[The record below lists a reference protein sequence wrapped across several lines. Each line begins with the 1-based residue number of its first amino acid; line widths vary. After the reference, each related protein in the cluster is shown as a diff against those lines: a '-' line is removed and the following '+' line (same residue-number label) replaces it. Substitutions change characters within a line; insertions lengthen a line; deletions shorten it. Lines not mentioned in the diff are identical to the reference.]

1 MVQAM
6 EAWFVADL
14 DALEEYFG
22 QGFNRNPI
30 PGTNDVESIAQGSLE
45 AILNQA
51 ARNSKKKGYHKIR
64 DGSELLKR
72 IDRGV
77 VRQKAP
83 HCELLFLS
91 LMAAIDA

>member
-6 EAWFVADL
+6 EAWFIADVDTL
-14 DALEEYFG
+14 AAYYG

-30 PGTNDVESIAQGSLE
+30 PGYNVVERISKDLLDG
-45 AILNQA
+45 ILDRA
-51 ARNSKKKGYHKIR
+51 AKDTKKKKYHKIR

-72 IDRGV
+72 IDRNV

-83 HCELLFLS
+83 HCELLFQS